1 MKFLKQFETFV
12 NEELTA
18 PAPAPTRPQPGT
30 PTRPDRPERPTRPD
44 RPTKPERPGS
54 PEEEPTIDPIE
65 TPVVDPDP
73 MATKFLKKL
82 EQKGIK
88 PKKYKK

>member
-1 MKFLKQFETFV
+1 MKFIKEFESFV

-18 PAPAPTRPQPGT
+18 PAPARPRPGT
-30 PTRPDRPERPTRPD
+30 PTRPER
-44 RPTKPERPGS
+44 
-54 PEEEPTIDPIE
+54 PEEEPTITPIE

-73 MATKFLKKL
+73 MAHGLAKKFIKDLSK
-82 EQKGIK
+82 KGIT